1 MKKQIVV
8 IGLGRF
14 GTSLANTLTSIGHE
28 VLAIDKDEER
38 VQNISSQI
46 THAVQADATN
56 EVVLKDLGIKNFD
69 IAIVTI
75 SSDIKSSVLATLLLK
90 KLGINHLIARA
101 YDDLHAAILERIGA
115 DTVVSPEREMG
126 ARVAQGVTLLHVS
139 DYMSVIPGY
148 GIARMKTP
156 SHLVGK
162 KLSEIGFGPK
172 GKWEAAVLLLQ
183 REKEILVHPSQRE
196 AIQPDDILFVA
207 GNNENV
213 AKLLIEAEY
222 HNNEDKKD

>member
-14 GTSLANTLTSIGHE
+14 GASLASTLTNIGHE

-56 EVVLKDLGIKNFD
+56 EAILKDLGIKNFD
-69 IAIVTI
+69 IAIV
-75 SSDIKSSVLATLLLK
+75 SMGSDIKSSVLATLLLK

-126 ARVAQGVTLLHVS
+126 SRIAQGVTLFHVS
-139 DYMSVIPGY
+139 DYMGLVPEY
-148 GIARMKTP
+148 GIARLKTP
-156 SHLVGK
+156 AYLVGK
-162 KLSEIGFGPK
+162 KLSDVGFGPK
-172 GKWEAAVLLLQ
+172 GKWEVAVLLLQ
-183 REKEILVHPSQRE
+183 REKEILVNPGQRE
-196 AIQPDDILFVA
+196 SIKADDVLVVA
-207 GNNENV
+207 GKHDNIE
-213 AKLLIEAEY
+213 KLLSEAVT
-222 HNNEDKKD
+222 NSEDKKE